1 MKTTVEMPDAL
12 YQEVRSWAAQNG
24 WTLKVVVEESLRQFL
39 ESHSADRA
47 CSKRAWRAVVF
58 GGEGLQTPG
67 MTFREMLALA
77 ERPLP
82 DEGGRGPE

>member
-24 WTLKVVVEESLRQFL
+24 WTIKVVLEESLRQFL
-39 ESHSADRA
+39 ETRRA
-47 CSKRAWRAVVF
+47 GRSSGTPAWRPVVF

-67 MTFREMLALA
+67 MTFAEMLALA
-77 ERPLP
+77 ERPSP
-82 DEGGRGPE
+82 DAGKRRVE